1 MAEYDFDDD
10 FIDDED
16 EGNPFVLG
24 DEDEQPHQANFEDEN
39 EDDFGTETP
48 EPTKT
53 PANDEHDF
61 SSDGDEQKED
71 EKAEESQKAVDE
83 TPLPEEKV
91 EEEEAVPE
99 SPHKEEPELESQP
112 ENQEIQENN
121 EDSSKLSSSL
131 SSKKDLSDDD
141 VVKEVMETEEIFN
154 RSQKI
159 STLNQSLSLRLT
171 ETNQLFS
178 LLMCVL
184 TDTQLLMHRN
194 RTSMD
199 FSIYDEVEL
208 SGKPYKYDGGLIK
221 HPKYVD
227 GYNLSGC
234 SDVDKTG
241 VLEYLDY
248 VKGMID
254 RGLPQVV
261 EASVNIMQDPLVKAH
276 RKLASMEQRINDLK
290 RSNAELQLQTRH
302 TANQL
307 VKLEKQG
314 ESEFKATTGKSDVI
328 IQQQRLQKAL
338 LRVSM
343 LKDDNEKAQSENSK
357 LLSELNSLTS
367 RSSSRSETNTNSQ
380 LVKDFEA
387 INASIE
393 QSEEERETAMAQRR
407 VSITRMN
414 KTIEKLEGEISVL
427 QQRLSSVDNKIRIM
441 TQGKASRNSA
451 AGSKLQ
457 KAAGSKIPVPSKKP
471 KQ

>member
-1 MAEYDFDDD
+1 MADYEDDFDDD

-24 DEDEQPHQANFEDEN
+24 DDEEQANANEDDFGDDN

-48 EPTKT
+48 ESTKT
-53 PANDEHDF
+53 PQNEEHDF
-61 SSDGDEQKED
+61 SSGGEEQQQQED
-71 EKAEESQKAVDE
+71 
-83 TPLPEEKV
+83 
-91 EEEEAVPE
+91 
-99 SPHKEEPELESQP
+99 
-112 ENQEIQENN
+112 ENN
-121 EDSSKLSSSL
+121 EENTQENIPPQKLEEEPVTPDPETESSQIQQENSAMDEEPPKISSPRA
-131 SSKKDLSDDD
+131 SKSDLSDDD
-141 VVKEVMETEEIFN
+141 VINEVMETQEIFN
-154 RSQKI
+154 RSQKL

-184 TDTQLLMHRN
+184 TDTELLMHRN

-208 SGKPYKYDGGLIK
+208 SGKSYQYDGGLIK

-234 SDVDKTG
+234 SDEDKTG

-248 VKGMID
+248 VKDMID

-261 EASVNIMQDPLVKAH
+261 NASMNILQDPLVKSH

-290 RSNAELQLQTRH
+290 RSNAELELQTRH

-307 VKLEKQG
+307 VRLEKQG
-314 ESEFKATTGKSDVI
+314 EAEFKPTTGKSDVI

-338 LRVSM
+338 IRVSQ
-343 LKDDNEKAQSENSK
+343 LKEDNEKTQSENSK
-357 LLSELNSLTS
+357 LLSEINSLTS
-367 RSSSRSETNTNSQ
+367 RSTSRNSSAPNNAQ
-380 LVKDFEA
+380 LVKDYESVKA
-387 INASIE
+387 NIE
-393 QSEEERETAMAQRR
+393 QSEEERETSMAQRR

-414 KTIEKLEGEISVL
+414 KNIEKLENEIAVL
-427 QQRLSSVDNKIRIM
+427 NQRLGAVDNKIRIM
-441 TQGKASRNSA
+441 TQGKLAKSSASASS
-451 AGSKLQ
+451 SKLQ
-457 KAAGSKIPVPSKKP
+457 KAPGSKIPVPSKKP